1 MSNLN
6 FTSSKNDY
14 KTENNNIILD
24 NLNQIYHKFVLINN
38 SFNNDDND
46 EYDEFFNRVNFYFS
60 NIIMQLKLKYIESLK
75 EFEEKNNQNE
85 KDILDLIMENMI
97 LKIENKNLEERN
109 CFNSINIIDKPFQK
123 VDIKIK
129 EQKEKN
135 VNKRKKSRNKQ
146 LKYFNEDKDESF
158 KYEIKTYLNSKM
170 KKKMNLNNNISNS
183 FNILNGNSNYSNLSV
198 GNIRKKNNLKN
209 FITHSNLIKRNS
221 LNKNIQRN
229 NIKRHYQSNS
239 TLNTFFSPKINLN
252 NMTTD
257 KIIKDRNLYTI
268 PTRLKNSFYDF
279 ENISINNKVYKSSY
293 SKNKNNKN
301 IKQKNIFNLL
311 SKNTNGNK
319 SLKIIPNKNNISL
332 IKKNEYP
339 LYQKMIIKK
348 LNKIHHSNMKELINL
363 KIKKN
368 K

>member
-6 FTSSKNDY
+6 FNSSKNDY
-14 KTENNNIILD
+14 NTENNNIILN

-38 SFNNDDND
+38 SFNNDND
-46 EYDEFFNRVNFYFS
+46 EYEEFFNRVNFYFS

-75 EFEEKNNQNE
+75 EFEERNTQNE

-97 LKIENKNLEERN
+97 LKIENQNLEERN
-109 CFNSINIIDKPFQK
+109 YFNSTKIIDNHFQK
-123 VDIKIK
+123 EDNKII
-129 EQKEKN
+129 EQKEKKI
-135 VNKRKKSRNKQ
+135 NKRKKSRNKQ
-146 LKYFNEDKDESF
+146 SIYFNEDKDESF
-158 KYEIKTYLNSKM
+158 KYEIKTYLNTKL
-170 KKKMNLNNNISNS
+170 KKKMNLNNINISNS
-183 FNILNGNSNYSNLSV
+183 FNILNGNSNNSNLSV
-198 GNIRKKNNLKN
+198 GNVRKKNNLKN

-221 LNKNIQRN
+221 LNKNMKRN

-239 TLNTFFSPKINLN
+239 TLNTFFNPKINLN

-257 KIIKDRNLYTI
+257 KIIKERNLYTI

-279 ENISINNKVYKSSY
+279 ENLSINNKVYKSSY

-319 SLKIIPNKNNISL
+319 SLKIISNKNNLSL
-332 IKKNEYP
+332 IKKSEYP
-339 LYQKMIIKK
+339 IYHKMIIKK
-348 LNKIHHSNMKELINL
+348 LNKIHHSNMKEIINL

>member
-6 FTSSKNDY
+6 FNSSKNDY
-14 KTENNNIILD
+14 NIDKNNNILN

-38 SFNNDDND
+38 SFNNDDCD
-46 EYDEFFNRVNFYFS
+46 EYEEFFNRVNFYFS

-75 EFEEKNNQNE
+75 ELEKKNSKNE

-97 LKIENKNLEERN
+97 LKIENQSLEEKNL
-109 CFNSINIIDKPFQK
+109 FNSINIINNPFQK
-123 VDIKIK
+123 NEIKIID
-129 EQKEKN
+129 QKDKK
-135 VNKRKKSRNKQ
+135 VKKRKKSRNKQ
-146 LKYFNEDKDESF
+146 SKYFSEEKDESF

-183 FNILNGNSNYSNLSV
+183 FNIINANSNYSNLSV
-198 GNIRKKNNLKN
+198 GNIKKKNNLKN

-221 LNKNIQRN
+221 LNKNIRRN

-239 TLNTFFSPKINLN
+239 TLNTFFSPKIYLN

-257 KIIKDRNLYTI
+257 KIIKERNLYTI

-279 ENISINNKVYKSSY
+279 DNISIKIYKSSY

-301 IKQKNIFNLL
+301 IKQKNVFNLL
-311 SKNTNGNK
+311 SKNKNGNK
-319 SLKIIPNKNNISL
+319 SLKNISNKINL
-332 IKKNEYP
+332 SVIKKSEYP
-339 LYQKMIIKK
+339 IYQKMKIKK